1 MLTYRNYVSYYQF
14 FSQEFEV
21 KTVTWTRPY
30 ITWQQRHGAGTHVS
44 QSRLYTS
51 PPNSVFSEER
61 FDNMKSTESKY
72 LIMKTGK
79 CYKSMLFGD

>member
-21 KTVTWTRPY
+21 KTVTCTQPY
-30 ITWQQRHGAGTHVS
+30 ITWQQRHGAGVHVLQS
-44 QSRLYTS
+44 QMHTS
-51 PPNSVFSEER
+51 PPSSVLSEEH
-61 FDNMKSTESKY
+61 FDNMKSAESKY

-79 CYKSMLFGD
+79 CYKSRLFGD